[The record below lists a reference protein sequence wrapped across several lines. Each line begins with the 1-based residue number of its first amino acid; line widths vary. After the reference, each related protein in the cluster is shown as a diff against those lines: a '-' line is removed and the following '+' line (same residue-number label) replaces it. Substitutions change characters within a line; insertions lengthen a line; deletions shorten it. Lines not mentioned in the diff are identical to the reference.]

1 LDAMGRPSNLVVVGH
16 GELES
21 ELRHHVAVA
30 GLTDRVV
37 MIGGVDRPEA
47 WIARADLFVLA
58 S

>member
-1 LDAMGRPSNLVVVGH
+1 MGRPSNLVVVGH